1 MQEVSFV
8 LQEVLVAKLQE
19 FNFVLQ
25 EILFAIL
32 QEVETTSFCRRSTL
46 ICRRSILYCRR
57 FTCNIA
63 VTILQEVKP
72 AVCNALHE
80 VKTVCNVGFSCNA
93 LLCRRLNCSLQEVKL
108 QSAGG

>member
-25 EILFAIL
+25 EILVAIL

-46 ICRRSILYCRR
+46 ICRS
-57 FTCNIA
+57 FSCNIA
-63 VTILQEVKP
+63 RGLCYFLLQEVKT
-72 AVCNALHE
+72 
-80 VKTVCNVGFSCNA
+80 K
-93 LLCRRLNCSLQEVKL
+93 LQEVNFVL
-108 QSAGG
+108 QEF